1 MANYLVSGLINI
13 ETTLQVDRFPVVY
26 SPVEYPFFSVDASV
40 SGVGYNITK
49 ALTRL
54 GNRVNFLSLLGQDLA
69 VASIREEITANYIN
83 DQYVVESAAQ
93 TARSIIIYDEEG
105 RRKIYVDLKDQQEQ
119 RYPYGIVEKVMP
131 NTDLAILCNINYTR
145 KMIPLAQ
152 KNGKAIATDI
162 HAISSLDDE
171 YNQDYMHAADI
182 LFMSNDLLPM
192 PEEEWAK
199 EIMAKLS
206 PEIFV
211 IGMGKAGAYMAVKK
225 DDYYGQFPAH
235 DIRPV
240 ISSIGAGDAL
250 FSAFIHSYMLTQDP
264 YEAIRKA
271 NIFASYKVGAKSAS
285 SGFLSSSRLN
295 EMYEE
300 KSPA

>member
-1 MANYLVSGLINI
+1 MANYLVSGIINI
-13 ETTLQVDRFPVVY
+13 ETTLQVDEFPVRY
-26 SPVEYPFFSVDASV
+26 SPVEYPFFSVDATV

-54 GNRVNFLSLLGQDLA
+54 GNRVKFLSMVGKDLA
-69 VASIREEITANYIN
+69 VASIREEITANYID

-93 TARSIIIYDEEG
+93 TARSIIIYDDEG
-105 RRKIYVDLKDQQEQ
+105 RRKMYVDLKDQQELL
-119 RYPYGIVEKVMP
+119 YPYGIVEKVMP

-192 PEEEWAK
+192 PEEQWAK
-199 EIMAKLS
+199 EIMAKFS
-206 PEIFV
+206 PEIIV

-225 DDYYGQFPAH
+225 DGYYGHFPTH

-250 FSAFIHSYMLTQDP
+250 FSAFIHSYMLNKDP
-264 YEAIRKA
+264 YEAIQKA
-271 NIFASYKVGAKSAS
+271 NIFAAYKVGAKSTS

-295 EMYEE
+295 QMYEE
-300 KSPA
+300 KLPA